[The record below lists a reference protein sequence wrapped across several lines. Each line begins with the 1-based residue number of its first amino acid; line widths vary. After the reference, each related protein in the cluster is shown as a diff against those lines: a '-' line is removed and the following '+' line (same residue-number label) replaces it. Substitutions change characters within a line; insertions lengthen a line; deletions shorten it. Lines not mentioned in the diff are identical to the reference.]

1 MTTMDPSPE
10 QVAEWQAHAKDLSIR
25 VAAGATADRVFAGQ
39 VARLAYAAGADAELE
54 ACVHWLEDNCN
65 STGARW
71 LWADQLRAAR
81 RPKPHSLKQQAL
93 RDLDGMVEAMRI
105 TWGFEPG
112 YPTTIRQALDSLP
125 DD

>member
-1 MTTMDPSPE
+1 MTTMKPSPE

-81 RPKPHSLKQQAL
+81 RPKQQAL
-93 RDLDGMVEAMRI
+93 RALDAVDDREARHQDVA
-105 TWGFEPG
+105 
-112 YPTTIRQALDSLP
+112 TIRRAIESLP
-125 DD
+125 DEAMLPEGFD